1 MKSHPTKLKLYLD
14 TTIPSYVFAFDSP
27 ERMALTRQFMRVGQS
42 QYQML
47 ISDVVIREINRA
59 VEPKRSQLLETVH
72 GIEVLVA
79 SPLADKLAEAYI
91 KEGALPRGSWED
103 AMHVAVATLAQV
115 DAVVSWNF
123 GHLVN
128 IRRKKSIARINEKNH
143 HRQIDIVTPEEVL
156 SL

>member
-1 MKSHPTKLKLYLD
+1 
-14 TTIPSYVFAFDSP
+14 
-27 ERMALTRQFMRVGQS
+27 
-42 QYQML
+42 ML